1 MEEKFSWLFHGI
13 GGSFASGVF
22 ETKDLA
28 EEWIKENS
36 LYGTLT
42 KYPVNK
48 GIYNQAIEKGY
59 FTITKEY
66 QVEGGFIQKFT
77 SASQEHYHYECGFKD

>member
-1 MEEKFSWLFHGI
+1 MEEKFIWLFHGI

-48 GIYNQAIEKGY
+48 GIYN
-59 FTITKEY
+59 
-66 QVEGGFIQKFT
+66 
-77 SASQEHYHYECGFKD
+77 